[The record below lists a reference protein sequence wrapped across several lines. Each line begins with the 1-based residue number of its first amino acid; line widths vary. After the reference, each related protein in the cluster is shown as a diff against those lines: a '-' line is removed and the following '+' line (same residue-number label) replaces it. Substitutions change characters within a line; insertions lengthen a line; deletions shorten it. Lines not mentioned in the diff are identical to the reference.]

1 MIIRD
6 VISQLLQYPM
16 EAQLFVMQGDGLN
29 PARAAE
35 FTVSGPVILDGEAV
49 NFDQPQVGFVI
60 CSEAEFAAAQ
70 QAQAEAEKAKEE
82 AQPEEA
88 SA

>member
-29 PARAAE
+29 PARAAD
-35 FTVSGPVILDGEAV
+35 FTVSGPVILNGEEV
-49 NFDQPQVGFVI
+49 TFDKPQVGFVI

-82 AQPEEA
+82 QEEA
-88 SA
+88 SAE